1 MNSLPNKDYIKIR
14 MEGNDLYR
22 TLTDS
27 KKGKGPVYT
36 KDTLKLKF
44 PILAK
49 ESKLFFSYLC
59 DPKPNILLFNAILRL
74 MQAIKTEK
82 IESLKGQDYLS
93 SLVFYTM
100 MTDKVK
106 RAEIEKEKGLYL
118 DEILKWI
125 EDNC

>member
-1 MNSLPNKDYIKIR
+1 MSLPNKDYITIR
-14 MEGNDLYR
+14 MQGNDLYR

-36 KDTLKLKF
+36 KEILAKKF
-44 PILAK
+44 PVLAK
-49 ESKLFFSYLC
+49 ESKLFFNYLC

-82 IESLKGQDYLS
+82 IELLKGQDYLS
-93 SLVFYTM
+93 SITFYMM

-106 RAEIEKEKGLYL
+106 REEIEKEKGLSL
-118 DEILKWI
+118 DDILNWI